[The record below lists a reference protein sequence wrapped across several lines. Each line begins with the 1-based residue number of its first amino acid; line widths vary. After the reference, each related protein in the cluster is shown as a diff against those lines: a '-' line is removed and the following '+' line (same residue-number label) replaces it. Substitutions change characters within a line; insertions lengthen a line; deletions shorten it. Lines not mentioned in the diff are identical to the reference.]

1 MSYMKRLLFL
11 YHWLHVR
18 RFFTLVPSQSYLK
31 LNVTYSSAPQWKQ
44 HSKGKEHLYIMI
56 HSLLQLKCHLLHH
69 RQMTCTRCIMGYGC
83 ICCPCM
89 DLCDPH
95 YLKDNDSQETAACLM
110 NVACT
115 AGDMRTAAE
124 TRRLITY

>member
-1 MSYMKRLLFL
+1 MKRLLFL
-11 YHWLHVR
+11 YHWLHVL

-31 LNVTYSSAPQWKQ
+31 LNMTYSTAHNGTNIQRERGTSTL
-44 HSKGKEHLYIMI
+44 HMI

-95 YLKDNDSQETAACLM
+95 YLKDNDSQETAVCLM

-115 AGDMRTAAE
+115 AGDMRTATE
-124 TRRLITY
+124 TRQLITY